1 MLIFFFFK
9 FDFRMMI
16 DFFMEF
22 DSKSYLRAL
31 HLQRYDVRSVHHGI
45 QITIGSQGR
54 EGRGMGWARGR
65 REFEKNNL

>member
-1 MLIFFFFK
+1 
-9 FDFRMMI
+9 
-16 DFFMEF
+16 MEF

-54 EGRGMGWARGR
+54 EGRGMGWARGAAAAAR
-65 REFEKNNL
+65 RHPIPRPSLPYDPMVLGIP